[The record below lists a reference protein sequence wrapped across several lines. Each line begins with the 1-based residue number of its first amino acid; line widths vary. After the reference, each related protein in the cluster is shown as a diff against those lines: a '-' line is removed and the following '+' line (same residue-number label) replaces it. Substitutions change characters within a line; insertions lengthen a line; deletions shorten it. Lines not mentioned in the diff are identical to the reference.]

1 MASCMP
7 RSSRSSSSMGGYTP
21 MEAIV
26 AATRDNAYAV
36 GLEGQVGE
44 LAPGKLADLIVL
56 NKDPVSDIT
65 VLQGGKHVSWVI
77 KDGKIIDLDQ
87 RNEMLTFQQAAE

>member
-1 MASCMP
+1 
-7 RSSRSSSSMGGYTP
+7 

-44 LAPGKLADLIVL
+44 VASGRLADIIVL
-56 NKDPVSDIT
+56 RKDPLADIT
-65 VLQGGKHVSWVI
+65 VLQGGRHLWVI
-77 KDGKIIDLDQ
+77 KDGNIIDLDP
-87 RNEMLTFQQAAE
+87 RDETLTFQQAAE

>member
-1 MASCMP
+1 MQ
-7 RSSRSSSSMGGYTP
+7 
-21 MEAIV
+21 AIV

-56 NKDPVSDIT
+56 NKDPLADIT
-65 VLQGGKHVSWVI
+65 VLQGGKHLAWVI
-77 KDGKIIDLDQ
+77 KDGRIVDLD
-87 RNEMLTFQQAAE
+87 RPEDTLTLQQAAE

>member
-1 MASCMP
+1 
-7 RSSRSSSSMGGYTP
+7 

-44 LAPGKLADLIVL
+44 IASGKLADLIVL
-56 NKDPVSDIT
+56 NKDPLADIT
-65 VLQGGKHVSWVI
+65 VLQGGKHLSWVI
-77 KDGKIIDLDQ
+77 KDGKIVDLD
-87 RNEMLTFQQAAE
+87 RPDETLTFQQAAE